1 MLNNIILILLYVAFQ
16 TAVALAEYRF
26 AMLEEKEADAKACL
40 EREDFEK
47 VCEMTGAFQKY
58 LNSVSGLDES
68 QRARSDQARNDAFTA
83 ES

>member
-1 MLNNIILILLYVAFQ
+1 MLTRLYAAFQ

-26 AMLEEKEADAKACL
+26 AKDEDKEPDAKASL

-47 VCEMTGAFQKY
+47 VCEMTGAFRKY

-68 QRARSDQARNDAFTA
+68 GRARIDQARNDAFTA
-83 ES
+83 GT